1 MSDEAVPGG
10 SAQQAS
16 EPAEATESKETQSR
30 APAQADAVGEQA
42 DALTKMEDQWRRAMA
57 DADNVRKR
65 AVRDGVQQRAQERAA
80 VALAWLPILDNLELA
95 LAHAPA
101 GAEDPLVEGIASIRN
116 QAIDTLVRLGY
127 PRIDAE
133 NVPFDPRVHEV
144 VSVVETDEVP
154 PGTVQAVLRPGY
166 GGSDSTLRPAAV
178 VVSRA
183 VTPDRG

>member
-1 MSDEAVPGG
+1 MSDQAGPAGQAHLG
-10 SAQQAS
+10 SDA
-16 EPAEATESKETQSR
+16 AEADAPVEKETE
-30 APAQADAVGEQA
+30 AAAQAE
-42 DALTKMEDQWRRAMA
+42 ALAKMEDQWRRAL
-57 DADNVRKR
+57 ADNDNLRKR
-65 AVRDGVQQRAQERAA
+65 LVRDGTQQRAQERAA

-116 QAIDTLVRLGY
+116 QAIDTLARLGY

-144 VSVVETDEVP
+144 VSVVETDDVP
-154 PGTVQAVLRPGY
+154 PGTLVSVLRPGY
-166 GGSDSTLRPAAV
+166 GGPDNTLRPAAV

>member
-1 MSDEAVPGG
+1 MSDETAPGG
-10 SAQQAS
+10 QAHQGS
-16 EPAEATESKETQSR
+16 EQTEAIEPTEQETQ
-30 APAQADAVGEQA
+30 AAAQADALA
-42 DALTKMEDQWRRAMA
+42 KMEDQWRRAL
-57 DADNVRKR
+57 ADNDNLRKR
-65 AVRDGVQQRAQERAA
+65 AVREGTQQRAQERAA

-101 GAEDPLVEGIASIRN
+101 GTEDPLVEGIASIRK
-116 QAIDTLVRLGY
+116 QAIDTLARLGY

-144 VSVVETDEVP
+144 VSVVETDDVP
-154 PGTVQAVLRPGY
+154 PGTVVSVLRPGY
-166 GGSDSTLRPAAV
+166 GGPDNTLRPAAV

>member
-1 MSDEAVPGG
+1 MSDETARGG
-10 SAQQAS
+10 HAHQRS
-16 EPAEATESKETQSR
+16 EQPEATGSTEQEAEA
-30 APAQADAVGEQA
+30 AAQAE
-42 DALTKMEDQWRRAMA
+42 ALAKMEDQWRRAL
-57 DADNVRKR
+57 ADNDNLRKR
-65 AVRDGVQQRAQERAA
+65 AVRDGAQQRAQERAA

-101 GAEDPLVEGIASIRN
+101 GAEDPVVEGIASIRK
-116 QAIDTLVRLGY
+116 QAIDTLARLGY

-133 NVPFDPRVHEV
+133 NVPFDPRIHEV

-154 PGTVQAVLRPGY
+154 PGTLVSVLRPGY
-166 GGSDSTLRPAAV
+166 GGPDTTLRPAAV